1 MSNVA
6 KFVLENPDAVKDMAK
21 DVRRWV
27 KKSCTE
33 VINETALIARKN
45 LASRV
50 QDEFII
56 RNKFITSNK
65 SLFVTKAPFG
75 NVESLRDIKASV
87 GFSEAA
93 SFMRRQDEGGEH
105 RNPSG
110 KNLAI
115 PTDKARK
122 GNVKSGVVKTKY
134 YLSELSELKV
144 RGSFKK
150 KYKLPGGGI
159 WNGKRES
166 GSGLK
171 GMPKAAGVARAAVAA
186 REGKFIHYK
195 KDLFAVSDF
204 QARGGNV
211 SFKIHKIY
219 IFDRPST
226 KTPAKNF
233 FLPECREAAKDM
245 QNRFNAAMERNQDK
259 Q

>member
-6 KFVLENPDAVKDMAK
+6 KFVLDNPDAVKNMAK

-33 VINETALIARKN
+33 AVNETAFEARKN
-45 LASRV
+45 LASRAEN
-50 QDEFII
+50 EFII
-56 RNKFITSNK
+56 RNKFLTSNK

-75 NVESLRDIKASV
+75 NVESLKDISASV
-87 GFSEAA
+87 GFSESA
-93 SFMRRQDEGGEH
+93 SFMVRQDEGGEH

-150 KYKLPGGGI
+150 KYKSGGGI
-159 WNGKRES
+159 WNGGRKS

-186 REGKFIHYK
+186 REGKLIHYK

-211 SFKIHKIY
+211 SFKIDKIY

-233 FLPECREAAKDM
+233 FLPECQKAAKDI
-245 QNRFNAAMERNQDK
+245 QKRFNDAMERNKDSH
-259 Q
+259 